1 MFTIKREFENKQLF
15 INENGTIKEVTFVS
29 MKVIKQE
36 DKHIVIWKYKHNG
49 VEGEIT
55 TEYGTCPLYSS
66 VEDAIQ
72 ECSSIICHESKMA
85 IRSSRS
91 EIRYDNSVNKFY
103 VSAYVF
109 RNGTIKFEN
118 LEIATI
124 LYERK
129 YYGAL
134 IELVEDIQYYP
145 TKEECLAFN
154 KITEIDYNGNESV
167 YSASGYMQDFVAY
180 TDEQKKAIKAL
191 TKAFENAKA
200 SGLQWLI
207 SDYGISFINVKGI
220 DKYKISDAEW
230 TCGDEGVELDIY
242 NHCPQIAEI
251 TSVDVSRNYC
261 DNPVLVL
268 Q

>member
-55 TEYGTCPLYSS
+55 TDYGTCPLYSS
-66 VEDAIQ
+66 VDDAIQ
-72 ECSSIICHESKMA
+72 EHSNVCHDA
-85 IRSSRS
+85 QLNVRTSRG

-103 VSAYVF
+103 ISAYVF

-129 YYGAL
+129 YYGAV
-134 IELVEDIQYYP
+134 IELVEDIQYYS

-154 KITEIDYNGNESV
+154 KITEIDYNGKESV
-167 YSASGYMQDFVAY
+167 YPASGYMKDFVTY

-207 SDYGISFINVKGI
+207 SDYGMSFINVKEI

-230 TCGDEGVELDIY
+230 TCGNEGIELDIY
-242 NHCPQIAEI
+242 NNCPQIAEI
-251 TSVDVSRNYC
+251 KSVDVSRNYC
-261 DNPVLVL
+261 DNPILIL

>member
-55 TEYGTCPLYSS
+55 TEYGTCPLYSN
-66 VEDAIQ
+66 VENAIQ
-72 ECSSIICHESKMA
+72 ECTTICCDAPLA
-85 IRSSRS
+85 IRSNRL
-91 EIRYDNSVNKFY
+91 EIRYDNSSNKFY

-124 LYERK
+124 LYEQK

-134 IELVEDIQYYP
+134 IELVEDIQYYY
-145 TKEECLAFN
+145 TKEECIAFN
-154 KITEIDYNGNESV
+154 KITEIDYNGKEST
-167 YSASGYMQDFVAY
+167 YQASGYMQDFVTY

-191 TKAFENAKA
+191 TKALENAKA

-207 SDYGISFINVKGI
+207 SDYDFSLINVKSLGGN
-220 DKYKISDAEW
+220 YKISDGEW
-230 TCGDEGVELDIY
+230 TCGEEGVELDIY
-242 NHCPQIAEI
+242 NNCPQIIKI

-268 Q
+268 K

>member
-1 MFTIKREFENKQLF
+1 MFTIKREFESKQLF

-36 DKHIVIWKYKHNG
+36 DKHVVIWKYKHNG
-49 VEGEIT
+49 AEGEIT
-55 TEYGTCPLYSS
+55 TDYGTCPLYSS

-72 ECSSIICHESKMA
+72 ECRTICCDAPLA
-85 IRSSRS
+85 IRSNRG

-109 RNGTIKFEN
+109 RNGAIKFEN

-124 LYERK
+124 LYEQK

-134 IELVEDIQYYP
+134 IELVENIQYYT
-145 TKEECLAFN
+145 TKEECIAFN
-154 KITEIDYNGNESV
+154 KITEIDYNGNEST
-167 YSASGYMQDFVAY
+167 YHASGYMQDFVTY

-191 TKAFENAKA
+191 TKALENAKA

-207 SDYGISFINVKGI
+207 SDYGMSFINVKEIGNG
-220 DKYKISDAEW
+220 YKISDAEW
-230 TCGDEGVELDIY
+230 SCGDEGIELDIY
-242 NHCPQIAEI
+242 ENHPQIAKI
-251 TSVDVSRNYC
+251 KSVDVSRNYC
-261 DNPVLVL
+261 DNPVLIL
-268 Q
+268 K

>member
-1 MFTIKREFENKQLF
+1 MFTIKQEFENKQLF

-55 TEYGTCPLYSS
+55 TDYGTCPLYSS

-72 ECSSIICHESKMA
+72 ERSNVCHDALLA
-85 IRSSRS
+85 IRSQRTD
-91 EIRYDNSVNKFY
+91 IRYDDSVNKFY

-109 RNGTIKFEN
+109 RNGTIQFEN

-124 LYERK
+124 LYEQK

-134 IELVEDIQYYP
+134 IELVEDIQYYT

-154 KITEIDYNGNESV
+154 KITEIDYNGNEST
-167 YSASGYMQDFVAY
+167 YHASGYMQDFVTY

-191 TKAFENAKA
+191 TKALENAKA

-207 SDYGISFINVKGI
+207 SDYDFSLINVKNLGS
-220 DKYKISDAEW
+220 DYKISDGEW
-230 TCGDEGVELDIY
+230 TCGEEGVELDIY
-242 NHCPQIAEI
+242 NNCPQIAKI

-268 Q
+268 K